1 MRATRP
7 APFAAFRSGNF
18 TRYFTGQLVSNVGLW
33 FQNLALSLVVLE
45 LTDSA
50 RALALVTVAQFGPI
64 TLFGGLAGR
73 VVDAVSARTVLLV
86 TCVAATLTSAALALA
101 VSQET
106 TSLPLVYGLI
116 ALTGTAHAFERVAS
130 QALIYELVGPGLL
143 HNAVALSTVYLSAA
157 RSIGPGLAGV
167 AYLALGPAPCLL
179 INAAS
184 YLAAVLALLLIRP
197 ATLHARPRAES
208 ASRSVLAALREVL
221 GNRPLVV
228 LLVVNVAVTVTAMNM
243 NVVLTSIVYLGFGGD
258 AGALGATHALNAVG
272 AILGGLLVAGLRTS
286 RVSYLV
292 PGCLAFAV
300 ALAVNAAA
308 PSLTLLLV
316 LAPVLGLGIGTY
328 QGLIYSAAQ
337 VSAEPHQIGRV
348 MSLLTMGNVG
358 MAPFGAL
365 YAGALVD
372 ATSGQTALAVGA
384 AACLGCATLV
394 TFTVL
399 RPARARRRAA
409 GETDREGAP

>member
-1 MRATRP
+1 MRRPRP

-18 TRYFTGQLVSNVGLW
+18 SRYFAGQLVSNVGLW

-45 LTDSA
+45 LTGSA
-50 RALALVTVAQFGPI
+50 TALALVTVAQFGPI
-64 TLFGGLAGR
+64 TLLGGVAGR
-73 VVDAVSARTVLLV
+73 IVDAVSARTVLLL
-86 TCVAATLTSAALALA
+86 TCVAAALASVALAVA
-101 VSQET
+101 VSQES

-130 QALIYELVGPGLL
+130 QALIYELVGPTLL

-184 YLAAVLALLLIRP
+184 YLAAVIALLFIRP
-197 ATLHARPRAES
+197 ASLHPRPRAES
-208 ASRSVLAALREVL
+208 ADRSVRAALRAVL
-221 GNRPLVV
+221 GNRPLTV

-258 AGALGATHALNAVG
+258 AGELGAVHALNAVG
-272 AILGGLLVAGLRTS
+272 AIVGGLLVAGLRTS

-292 PGCLAFAV
+292 PGCLAFGA

-308 PSLTLLLV
+308 PSLVLLLAF
-316 LAPVLGLGIGTY
+316 APLLGLGLGTY

-337 VSAEPHQIGRV
+337 VSAEPHLIGRV

-384 AACLGCATLV
+384 GACVACAVLV
-394 TFTVL
+394 TLTVL
-399 RPARARRRAA
+399 RPARAACRAA
-409 GETDREGAP
+409 VSTEGAA

>member
-1 MRATRP
+1 MRRPRP

-18 TRYFTGQLVSNVGLW
+18 SRYFAGQLVSNVGLW

-45 LTDSA
+45 LTGSA
-50 RALALVTVAQFGPI
+50 TALALVTVAQFGPI
-64 TLFGGLAGR
+64 TLLGGVAGR
-73 VVDAVSARTVLLV
+73 IVDAVSARTVLLL
-86 TCVAATLTSAALALA
+86 TCVAAALASVALAVA
-101 VSQET
+101 VSQES

-130 QALIYELVGPGLL
+130 QALIYELVGPTLL

-184 YLAAVLALLLIRP
+184 YLAAVIALLFIRP
-197 ATLHARPRAES
+197 ASLHPRPRAES
-208 ASRSVLAALREVL
+208 ADRSVRAALRAVL
-221 GNRPLVV
+221 GNRPLTV

-258 AGALGATHALNAVG
+258 AGELGAVHALNAVG
-272 AILGGLLVAGLRTS
+272 AIVGGLLVAGLRTS

-292 PGCLAFAV
+292 PGCLAFGA

-308 PSLTLLLV
+308 PSLVLLLAF
-316 LAPVLGLGIGTY
+316 APLLGLGLGTY

-337 VSAEPHQIGRV
+337 VSAEPHLIGRV

-384 AACLGCATLV
+384 GACVACAVLV
-394 TFTVL
+394 TLTVL
-399 RPARARRRAA
+399 RPARAARRAA
-409 GETDREGAP
+409 VPTEGAA